1 MAESDRKQ
9 GRWWRG
15 FAVAAICVVLAGGL
29 LPGQQKPD
37 LTVQV
42 KVVNVP
48 ATVRDKHGKIIH
60 DLTKDD
66 FILEEDSRPQSIHYL
81 SQESDLP
88 LTLGLLVDTSLSQL
102 RVLDQERTASSSFL
116 DDMLRPD
123 KDLAFLI
130 HFDFDA
136 ELLQDL
142 TASREKLRSAMDLLQ
157 PPQLDRQRGGGSP
170 RPGPGYPRHP
180 GGAGGSRSGGGT
192 VLYDA
197 VYLASNELMKKQTG
211 RKAIVI
217 LSDGVDH
224 GSIESLKSAIEAAQ
238 RADTIVY
245 SIFFKGDEPYSS
257 FGGFGGMGG
266 HRGGRGRYPEESVD
280 GKKVLEQ
287 ISKETGGRLFEVSG
301 KDTVAKIYSQIEDE
315 LRNQY
320 SLGYTPDRRNP
331 GAGYHKISLK
341 TKQKDLVVQARA
353 GYYTT
358 GQ

>member
-1 MAESDRKQ
+1 MAKSSEPQRK
-9 GRWWRG
+9 WWRTTALL
-15 FAVAAICVVLAGGL
+15 AVANLTLSGG
-29 LPGQQKPD
+29 PAPAQQEPKYS
-37 LTVQV
+37 VQV

-66 FILEEDSRPQSIHYL
+66 FILEEDSRPQLIHYF

-102 RVLDQERTASSSFL
+102 RVLDQEKTASSSFL

-123 KDLAFLI
+123 KDQAFLI
-130 HFDFDA
+130 RFDFDV
-136 ELLQDL
+136 ELLEDL
-142 TASREKLRSAMDLLQ
+142 TDSREKLRSAMDSLQ

-170 RPGPGYPRHP
+170 GGGPGYPRRR
-180 GGAGGSRSGGGT
+180 GGMGGSYSGGGT
-192 VLYDA
+192 LLYDA

-211 RKAIVI
+211 RKAVVI

-224 GSIESLKSAIEAAQ
+224 GSKESLKDAIEAAQ

-245 SIFFKGDEPYSS
+245 SIFFKGDEPYM
-257 FGGFGGMGG
+257 GFGGLGG
-266 HRGGRGRYPEESVD
+266 HHGGRGRYPEEQVD

-301 KDTVAKIYSQIEDE
+301 KETVGKIYSQIEDE

-320 SLGYTPDRRNP
+320 NLGYTPDRTDP

-353 GYYTT
+353 GYYAT
-358 GQ
+358 GR

>member
-1 MAESDRKQ
+1 MAESDQR
-9 GRWWRG
+9 RSRLWRG
-15 FAVAAICVVLAGGL
+15 FAAAAIYPVLAAGL
-29 LPGQQKPD
+29 LPAQQKPD

-66 FILEEDSRPQSIHYL
+66 FILEEDSRPQSIHYF

-102 RVLDQERTASSSFL
+102 RVLEQERVASFSFL

-130 HFDFDA
+130 HFDFDV
-136 ELLQDL
+136 ELLEDL

-157 PPQLDRQRGGGSP
+157 PPQLDSPRRGGSP
-170 RPGPGYPRHP
+170 GPGPGYPRRP

-192 VLYDA
+192 LLYDA

-224 GSIESLKSAIEAAQ
+224 GSMESLKSAIEAAQ

-245 SIFFKGDEPYSS
+245 SIFFKGDEPYSR
-257 FGGFGGMGG
+257 GFGGI
-266 HRGGRGRYPEESVD
+266 GGRHGGRFPQEQVD

-320 SLGYTPDRRNP
+320 SLGYTPDRPDP

-358 GQ
+358 GH

>member
-1 MAESDRKQ
+1 MAEMDRFRKSM
-9 GRWWRG
+9 RRSALW
-15 FAVAAICVVLAGGL
+15 FAIYAALPGGL
-29 LPGQQKPD
+29 PAQQKPD

-66 FILEEDSRPQSIHYL
+66 FTLEEDSRPQSIHYF

-88 LTLGLLVDTSLSQL
+88 LTLGLLVDTSLSQR
-102 RVLDQERTASSSFL
+102 RVLDQERTASFSFL
-116 DDMLRPD
+116 DDMLRPE

-136 ELLQDL
+136 ELLEDL
-142 TASREKLRSAMDLLQ
+142 TDSREKLRSAMDQLQ
-157 PPQLDRQRGGGSP
+157 GPDLDRQRGGNSP
-170 RPGPGYPRHP
+170 GAGPGYPRHR
-180 GGAGGSRSGGGT
+180 GGGSHSGGGT

-224 GSIESLKSAIEAAQ
+224 GSKESLKDAIEAAQ

-245 SIFFKGDEPYSS
+245 SIFFKGDEPNMG
-257 FGGFGGMGG
+257 FGGWGGMGG
-266 HRGGRGRYPEESVD
+266 HRGGRGRYPVEQQVD
-280 GKKVLEQ
+280 GKKILEQ

-301 KDTVAKIYSQIEDE
+301 KESVTKIYSQIEEE

-320 SLGYTPDRRNP
+320 SLGYTPDRPDP
-331 GAGYHKISLK
+331 GSGYHKISLK

-353 GYYTT
+353 GYYAT
-358 GQ
+358 GR

>member
-1 MAESDRKQ
+1 MATSNRGKTSSL
-9 GRWWRG
+9 WRTTATAAG
-15 FAVAAICVVLAGGL
+15 VALACGL
-29 LPGQQKPD
+29 LWAQQEPKFS
-37 LTVQV
+37 VQV

-48 ATVRDKHGKIIH
+48 ATVRDKHGRVIH

-66 FILEEDSRPQSIHYL
+66 FILEEDSRPQSIHYF

-88 LTLGLLVDTSLSQL
+88 LTLGLLVDTSFSQL
-102 RVLDQERTASSSFL
+102 RVLDQERTASFSFL

-130 HFDFDA
+130 HFDFDV
-136 ELLQDL
+136 ELLEDL
-142 TASREKLRSAMDLLQ
+142 TDSRQKLRSAMDMVQ
-157 PPQLDRQRGGGSP
+157 PPQMDRQRGGSSP
-170 RPGPGYPRHP
+170 GTGAGYPRRR
-180 GGAGGSRSGGGT
+180 GGMGGPRGGGGGT
-192 VLYDA
+192 LLYDA
-197 VYLASNELMKKQTG
+197 VYLAANDMMKKQTG

-224 GSIESLKSAIEAAQ
+224 GSKESLKDAIEAAQ

-245 SIFFKGDEPYSS
+245 AIFFKGDEPSM
-257 FGGFGGMGG
+257 GFGGWGG
-266 HRGGRGRYPEESVD
+266 HHGGRGRYPEEEVD

-287 ISKETGGRLFEVSG
+287 ISKETGGRTFEVSG
-301 KDTVAKIYSQIEDE
+301 KETVGKIYSQIEDE

-320 SLGYTPDRRNP
+320 SLGYTPDRSDP

-353 GYYTT
+353 GYYANAR
-358 GQ
+358 

>member
-1 MAESDRKQ
+1 MEGRHTVKSRQRQ
-9 GRWWRG
+9 GKLWR
-15 FAVAAICVVLAGGL
+15 ALALSAAINLALTGGL
-29 LPGQQKPD
+29 APAQQKPD

-66 FILEEDSRPQSIHYL
+66 FILEEDSRPQSIHYF
-81 SQESDLP
+81 SHESDLP

-102 RVLDQERTASSSFL
+102 RVLEQERTASFSFL

-130 HFDFDA
+130 HFDFDV
-136 ELLQDL
+136 ELLEDL

-157 PPQLDRQRGGGSP
+157 PPQLDSPRRGGS
-170 RPGPGYPRHP
+170 PGPGYPRRR
-180 GGAGGSRSGGGT
+180 GGGGT
-192 VLYDA
+192 LLYDA

-224 GSIESLKSAIEAAQ
+224 GSKESLKIAIEAAQ

-245 SIFFKGDEPYSS
+245 SIFFKGDEPYTG

-266 HRGGRGRYPEESVD
+266 HRGGGGRYPEEQVD

-301 KDTVAKIYSQIEDE
+301 KETVGKIYSQIEDE

-320 SLGYTPDRRNP
+320 SLGYTPDRSDP

-353 GYYTT
+353 GYYATER
-358 GQ
+358 

>member
-1 MAESDRKQ
+1 MTTTDR
-9 GRWWRG
+9 GRSGRWRG
-15 FAVAAICVVLAGGL
+15 FMATAGLGLVCGL
-29 LPGQQKPD
+29 LLAQQEPKYS
-37 LTVQV
+37 VQV

-66 FILEEDSRPQSIHYL
+66 FVLEEDSRPQSIHYF
-81 SQESDLP
+81 SQENDLP

-102 RVLDQERTASSSFL
+102 RVLDQERVASSSFL
-116 DDMLRPD
+116 DDMLRPG

-136 ELLQDL
+136 ELLEDL
-142 TASREKLRSAMDLLQ
+142 TDSREKLRSAMDQLQ
-157 PPQLDRQRGGGSP
+157 PPQMDRQRGSNSP
-170 RPGPGYPRHP
+170 APGPGYPRHR
-180 GGAGGSRSGGGT
+180 GGGGWPHTGGGT

-224 GSIESLKSAIEAAQ
+224 GSKESLKEAIEAAQ

-245 SIFFKGDEPYSS
+245 SIFFKGDEPSM
-257 FGGFGGMGG
+257 GFGGWGG
-266 HRGGRGRYPEESVD
+266 HHGGRGYPHEEQVD
-280 GKKVLEQ
+280 GKKILEQ
-287 ISKETGGRLFEVSG
+287 ISKETGGRTFEVSG
-301 KDTVAKIYSQIEDE
+301 KETVSKIYSQIEDE

-320 SLGYTPDRRNP
+320 SLGYTPDRPDP

-341 TKQKDLVVQARA
+341 TKQKELVVQARA
-353 GYYTT
+353 GYYSAAR
-358 GQ
+358 